1 MPVVDI
7 LSAALSRPAGR
18 VVEGPVRAIVTEV
31 LQDRGYASP
40 AEVQA
45 LRDELAGLRQALERL
60 TGEVQS
66 LRGEAAHL
74 RDQAEALRAAPVAAA
89 PVAAAPVAS
98 APAHAAPATPARL
111 GLSLEEFER
120 WRQGGLPGRIGPDGY
135 VELDGQAFRVDPSLE
150 GRPFTLSK
158 HKSPKLMVDGAPVE
172 RTPVG

>member
-1 MPVVDI
+1 M
-7 LSAALSRPAGR
+7 
-18 VVEGPVRAIVTEV
+18 RAIVTEV

-74 RDQAEALRAAPVAAA
+74 RDQAEALRAAPAASAPAASAPAAA
-89 PVAAAPVAS
+89 GTA